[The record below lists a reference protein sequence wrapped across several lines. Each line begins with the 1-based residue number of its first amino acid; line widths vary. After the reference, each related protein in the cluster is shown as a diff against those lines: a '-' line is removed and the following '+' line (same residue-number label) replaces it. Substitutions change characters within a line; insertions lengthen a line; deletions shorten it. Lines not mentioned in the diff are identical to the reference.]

1 MVSHE
6 SAEPPPGMIGDGCGY
21 QPGMT
26 TTHAVPSPIGLAG
39 FGVAAAAAALIGG
52 LGVAGTAA
60 EYQSLEQPSWAPPS
74 WLFGPVWTVLY
85 VLIAVSGWLFWRTGA
100 PRREFGWYAAG
111 LVLNA
116 AWTPLF
122 FAAGA
127 YTLALVE
134 IVVLDV
140 VIAATALVFR
150 RRSTAAAAL
159 QLPYLAWTL
168 FATVLNTAIVV
179 LN

>member
-1 MVSHE
+1 
-6 SAEPPPGMIGDGCGY
+6 
-21 QPGMT
+21 MT
-26 TTHAVPSPIGLAG
+26 TLPRPAPPLALAG
-39 FGVAAAAAALIGG
+39 FVAAVAVVATVGSLAATRSRVVYSG
-52 LGVAGTAA
+52 LA
-60 EYQSLEQPSWAPPS
+60 QPPWAPPS

-85 VLIAVSGWLFWRTGA
+85 LAIALSGWLFWRTGA
-100 PRREFGWYAAG
+100 TRREFGWYAAG

-127 YTLALVE
+127 YTVALVE

-140 VIAATALVFR
+140 VIVATAVVFR

-168 FATVLNTAIVV
+168 FATALNAAIVV

>member
-1 MVSHE
+1 
-6 SAEPPPGMIGDGCGY
+6 
-21 QPGMT
+21 MT
-26 TTHAVPSPIGLAG
+26 TVHRPAPPLALAG
-39 FGVAAAAAALIGG
+39 FVAAVAVVAAVGSLAATQSRAVYSG
-52 LGVAGTAA
+52 LD
-60 EYQSLEQPSWAPPS
+60 QPPWAPPS

-100 PRREFGWYAAG
+100 PRREFAWYAAG

-140 VIAATALVFR
+140 AIAATALVFR

-168 FATVLNTAIVV
+168 FATALNAAIVV